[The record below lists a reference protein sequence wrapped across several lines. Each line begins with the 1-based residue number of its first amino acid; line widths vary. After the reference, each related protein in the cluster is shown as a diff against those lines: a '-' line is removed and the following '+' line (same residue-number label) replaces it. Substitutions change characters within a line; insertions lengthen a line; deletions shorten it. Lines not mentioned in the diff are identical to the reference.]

1 MDAVEMTFFDCSY
14 MMKAPKHLEK
24 RISVLKLSLLL
35 SGQYCL
41 ATSIE
46 ALICG
51 WLLHNAMTWK
61 GIMILPVRRFTALVG
76 SAQEC
81 GERFSMFSLAMNIRT
96 LKYEAEGSDTMSKK
110 EVPIWE
116 RSNLTLE
123 EAAAYFGIGINRL
136 REMTNDENCKFVL
149 WIGNKRM
156 NKRKALEKFLDE
168 SYSI

>member
-96 LKYEAEGSDTMSKK
+96 LKYEAEGVILCRKK
-110 EVPIWE
+110 KSLFGREVI
-116 RSNLTLE
+116 
-123 EAAAYFGIGINRL
+123 
-136 REMTNDENCKFVL
+136 
-149 WIGNKRM
+149 
-156 NKRKALEKFLDE
+156 
-168 SYSI
+168 